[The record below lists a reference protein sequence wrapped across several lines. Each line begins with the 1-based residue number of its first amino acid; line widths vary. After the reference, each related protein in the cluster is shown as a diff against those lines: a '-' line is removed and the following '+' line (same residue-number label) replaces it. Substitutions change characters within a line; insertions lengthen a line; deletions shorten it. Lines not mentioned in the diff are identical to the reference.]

1 MATATPTPSQSLPGP
16 SSPAARLNE
25 QTALARVRTNFNYL
39 ISPSKSSAA
48 PGTSLRLRFLLRT
61 LHSIGTFLFW
71 RFYRWA
77 KYAIIGS
84 AIAALGTISIGGVG
98 ALGVLAAPTGIV
110 GSAALGT
117 VWGVGR
123 WAWKRVWNRGQKG
136 RKSVGV
142 NTMEEEGKTART
154 GARNDLVE
162 VPW

>member
-1 MATATPTPSQSLPGP
+1 MATTTAPLSQSIPSP
-16 SSPAARLNE
+16 SSPAARLHE

-71 RFYRWA
+71 RLYRWA
-77 KYAIIGS
+77 KYAVIGS

-98 ALGVLAAPTGIV
+98 ALGLLAAPTGIV

-123 WAWKRVWNRGQKG
+123 WGWKRVWNRGQKG
-136 RKSVGV
+136 KKSAGV
-142 NTMEEEGKTART
+142 TTMEEGPKT

>member
-1 MATATPTPSQSLPGP
+1 MATSTATPAPSLPSP
-16 SSPAARLNE
+16 SSTAARLHE

-39 ISPSKSSAA
+39 ISPSKASAA

-71 RFYRWA
+71 RLYRWA
-77 KYAIIGS
+77 KYAVIGS
-84 AIAALGTISIGGVG
+84 AIAALGTVSVGGVG
-98 ALGVLAAPTGIV
+98 ALGLLAAPTGIV

-123 WAWKRVWNRGQKG
+123 WGWRRVWNRGRKG
-136 RKSVGV
+136 KQSGGV
-142 NTMEEEGKTART
+142 NGVEEEGQRVAARD
-154 GARNDLVE
+154 DLVE